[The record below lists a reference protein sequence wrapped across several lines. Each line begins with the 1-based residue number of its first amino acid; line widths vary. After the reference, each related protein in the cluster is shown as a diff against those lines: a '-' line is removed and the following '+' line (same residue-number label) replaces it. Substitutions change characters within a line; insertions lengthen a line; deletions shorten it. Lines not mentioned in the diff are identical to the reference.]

1 MAESPPRMTRVERA
15 TPDDAEL
22 LLQIQQRACVAA
34 FAHIFPPDRYP
45 FPADQIR
52 EGWERALADTGVQV
66 YVALV
71 EDEPVASVSV
81 GRGRLRTLYVLPE
94 HQGTGIGSE
103 LHDFALARLVELG
116 WTEARLWT
124 LADNHLA
131 RRFYERRGWSLSGT
145 VRPVPFP
152 PNPVDVE
159 YRRDLLA

>member
-1 MAESPPRMTRVERA
+1 MTRIERA
-15 TPDDAEL
+15 KRDDAEL

-45 FPADQIR
+45 FPAAEVR
-52 EGWERALADTGVQV
+52 EGWVRALADAEVEA
-66 YVALV
+66 YLALV
-71 EDEPVASVSV
+71 EEEPIGSVSV

-94 HQGTGIGSE
+94 QQGTGIGSD
-103 LHDFALARLVELG
+103 LHDFALVRLADLG

-124 LADNHLA
+124 LTENHVS
-131 RRFYERRGWSLSGT
+131 RRFYERRGWTLSGT

-159 YRRDLLA
+159 YRRELPA